1 MITYPFSAPIIMTDD
16 IFVAYGGATGT
27 STALQRQA
35 AYLIAEKQATSYI
48 NTFLLPVQVTGTY
61 NYQNQPRIAT
71 DYGYVHRIDSV
82 DIISQNFFTA
92 TCDLLHNPGCA
103 LIAEDTFGY
112 VDIQTLLPT
121 ATLISYYAIPYPAF
135 PPVFPFLANYLQP
148 YQFQI
153 SYNAGLPTGTA
164 NQPDVLLAL
173 TLAAGININLMS
185 NPSALAGEADMGIDE
200 YSVIDYREVRHK
212 SSIKRTV
219 FGSSPTANKV
229 AQLLSGAIKL
239 ARQQLQL

>member
-1 MITYPFSAPIIMTDD
+1 MVIYPFTTPIILTDD
-16 IFVAYGGATGT
+16 IFTSYGGATGT

-35 AYLIAEKQATSYI
+35 AYLIAEKQASKYI
-48 NTFLLPVQVTGTY
+48 GTLLLPTSVTGTY

-71 DYGYVHRIDSV
+71 DYGYVHSIDHV
-82 DIISQNFFTA
+82 DILSQNFFTA

-103 LIAEDTFGY
+103 LISDDTYGY

-153 SYNAGLPTGTA
+153 AYHAGLPTGTA

-173 TLAAGININLMS
+173 TLAAQINLNLMS
-185 NPSALAGEADMGIDE
+185 NPSALAGEADIGIDE
-200 YSVIDYREVRHK
+200 FSTIDYREVRHK

-219 FGSSPTANKV
+219 FGSSPMANKI
-229 AQLLSGAIKL
+229 AELLSGSIKL

>member
-1 MITYPFSAPIIMTDD
+1 MITYPFNAPIILSDT
-16 IFVAYGGATGT
+16 IFTLYGGQTGT
-27 STALQRQA
+27 STAPQRQA
-35 AYLIAEKQATSYI
+35 AYLIAEKQASRYI
-48 NTFLLPVQVTGTY
+48 GTLLLPTQITGTY

-71 DYGYVHRIDSV
+71 DYGYVHSIDAV
-82 DIISQNFFTA
+82 NIFSQNFFTA
-92 TCDLLHNPGCA
+92 TCDLLSSPGCA
-103 LIAEDTFGY
+103 LISDDTYGY

-173 TLAAGININLMS
+173 TLVAQINLNLMS
-185 NPSALAGEADMGIDE
+185 NQSALAGEGDVGIDE
-200 YSVIDYREVRHK
+200 FSTIDYREVRHR

-219 FGSSPTANKV
+219 FGSSAMANKA
-229 AQLLSGAIKL
+229 AQLLSGAIKI
-239 ARQQLQL
+239 ARQQIQL